1 MAYDLAIFDF
11 DGTLADTAEWFASAL
26 NETAVRYGFRQ
37 LSEDEFV
44 MLRGKSNRD
53 IVRYL
58 QIPWWKIPAIARH
71 MRQRAAEH
79 ASSLRLFPCVPEM
92 MRDLRGGGM
101 KIAIVSS
108 NSESTIRS
116 VLQQQAP
123 VDFFECGAS
132 PFGKATLIRRVLKRS
147 KITAGR
153 AIAIGDETRDIEAGR
168 AARVAT
174 GAVAWGYALPELLA
188 SMQPDF
194 MFKDVAGIADAIL
207 PDRQLLE

>member
-1 MAYDLAIFDF
+1 MTYDLAIFDF

-26 NETAVRYGFRQ
+26 NETAALFGFRR

-44 MLRGKSNRD
+44 MLRGKSNRE

-58 QIPWWKIPAIARH
+58 GIPWWKIPAIARH
-71 MRQRAAEH
+71 MRRRAAEH
-79 ASSLRLFPCVPEM
+79 AAALRLFPEVPEM
-92 MRDLRGGGM
+92 IEELRGGGM

-108 NSESTIRS
+108 NAEATIRT
-116 VLQQQAP
+116 VLGRHAE

-132 PFGKATLIRRVLKRS
+132 LFGKAALIRRVVKRAAIS
-147 KITAGR
+147 AER
-153 AIAIGDETRDIEAGR
+153 AIAIGDEARDIEAAR
-168 AARVAT
+168 AARVAA

-194 MFKDVAGIADAIL
+194 LFESVAGIAEAIL
-207 PDRQLLE
+207 RDR